1 MNDIGKIPLLTM
13 EEEVKLSRMI
23 KNGDEDALERL
34 ITSNLR
40 FVVSVAKK
48 YQNKGLSLGDL
59 INEGNF
65 GLIKAAKRFDET
77 KGFRFISFAVWWIR
91 QTIILAIA
99 EQTRIVRLPLSM
111 VNSISKLNKAVAG
124 LEQRLERLPTAEE
137 LSDETF
143 VEKYKITDH
152 LKKARRS
159 VSLDALVNDDSGR
172 TLLDVIIDHSPAPD
186 HFTRMAASESAV
198 SRILKVLSKREQR
211 VLRLYFGLF
220 GHPEVSLDDIGL
232 IYNLSRERIRQLKD
246 NGLKKLRLKAIE
258 KNFNN
263 TYRL

>member
-1 MNDIGKIPLLTM
+1 MNDIGKIPLLTI
-13 EEEVKLSRMI
+13 EEEVKLSKMV

-152 LKKARRS
+152 LKRARRS
-159 VSLDALVNDDSGR
+159 VSLDAIVNDDTGR
-172 TLLDVIIDHSPAPD
+172 TLLDVITDHNPAPD

-220 GHPEVSLDDIGL
+220 GNPEVSLDDIGL
-232 IYNLSRERIRQLKD
+232 IYGLSRERVRQLKD